1 MQPHARF
8 DILSKIATGDFATV
22 FRAHDK
28 ELRRAVAIKQIHPQY
43 LSDPR
48 QLNRYWDE
56 AQLLASLE
64 HPNVLNIYDI
74 DRTRGWLILEL
85 MMDTMR
91 SRAGGSPLN
100 LELVRMG
107 LVCGLKALEFLH
119 KQNIIHGDVK
129 PSNLLID
136 SRNWIKLGDF
146 GLAQRATDDQGSLFK
161 GTTRYIAPERV
172 DPEIFGPVGPHS
184 DLYSLGFSMY
194 ELLCGDAFDSL
205 FPGLNAFGADKQIAW
220 MMWHAGAD
228 RKMPQ
233 ISRVLKGVPDDLA
246 MVIERLVAKDPKI
259 RYRDAQEA
267 IRDLKIGM
275 GKSGIGLTETEK
287 AEAEATAAAEAA
299 KKRRKNLLVAAVVS
313 IAASIF
319 LLFLIPDAE
328 PPKPVTRL
336 QPIDGRLVQVVAN
349 IESDKSPDAE
359 SQRKKQ
365 LVGKLVVD
373 TEKDKAHQT
382 LMIRAFDQVY
392 LNDERIDINSDQF
405 NLSTFEKEDHVHT
418 DVDSDKSTGR
428 QVQIIHVTRPIQE
441 TGTIIDIQP
450 KKNAFVF
457 SPAGDEENAK
467 SFLVRIPDDV
477 TVEVNEKQIDAGN
490 APIINLMQPK
500 DYATIRHNV
509 FIDET
514 NRPEGRVIAPE
525 TSIIIT
531 RNLVTDGTIQN
542 IDTAQRTLDI
552 KTLSGNIISIPLD
565 KNCAIFLNGRSQVGD
580 RRFSLSDLRYNDAVS
595 VRHDTLASRISAERT
610 SKSKG
615 IVEKV
620 IPSARKITI
629 SLEEKDTP
637 RMTFSIPPSVALLFR
652 GESIDLKELQPTD
665 QVEITYDATDPA
677 NPIISELAAKRA
689 PDRKRWAMVIAFADY
704 NDKTLSPVPH
714 LQRDA
719 AQVMDA
725 FVNRYRVPQDQTL
738 LITNAVRAELKSKV
752 ANFLRRLRSDSELI
766 VYYAGHAYVGTN
778 GQPQLATKS
787 FRLLNADESG
797 LPLTWLITEI
807 EKSGAKEKFLF
818 LDTCHEGSGN
828 DLKDQPS
835 SEEMVMILE
844 EDRTNPALKSLY
856 VIASCRSG
864 ERGQRSIEGGLFPA
878 AISNAYRGNAD
889 KSKDQQ
895 ITLDEANVFI
905 RDLVSKKSKGSQ
917 NTALIKPGKI
927 RPPRLSAAVIDTM
940 QSLAKKLKQTRV
952 SSDEFAK
959 EINSLR
965 SAGGGEPEPTI
976 LMGLAAMRVQ
986 RWNAAKRLFQE
997 VPDQMI
1003 AQQGII
1009 WSYFQQRD
1017 YRDAINTLITLIE
1030 SAGREITENKNI
1042 VEASRALEWAGR
1054 LREYAAA
1061 ATTEKDRI
1069 TDINAE
1075 KIDDAARIAGVE
1087 ANRFYNNGR
1096 RYVADKVENFD
1107 DAITDASVKSA
1118 KINIRNKKIKL
1129 SNYASFNL
1137 PLAISQTLRMIEGIN
1152 QN

>member
-1 MQPHARF
+1 MQPHTRY
-8 DILSKIATGDFATV
+8 DIIAQIATGDFATV
-22 FRAHDK
+22 FRARDK
-28 ELRRAVAIKQIHPQY
+28 ELSRDVAIKQIHPQY

-64 HPNVLNIYDI
+64 HPNVLTIYDI

-85 MMDTMR
+85 MVDTMKG
-91 SRAGGSPLN
+91 RAGGKPLD

-119 KQNIIHGDVK
+119 KRNIIHGDVK

-146 GLAQRATDDQGSLFK
+146 GLAQRAADDQGSLFK

-220 MMWHAGAD
+220 MMWHAGPD

-275 GKSGIGLTETEK
+275 GKGGIGLTETEK
-287 AEAEATAAAEAA
+287 AEAEAAAAAEAA
-299 KKRRKNLLVAAVVS
+299 KKRRKYLLVAAVASMAVS
-313 IAASIF
+313 M
-319 LLFLIPDAE
+319 LLLLLIPDAK
-328 PPKPVTRL
+328 PPKPVKRL
-336 QPIDGRLVQVVAN
+336 QPIDGRLVQIVAD
-349 IESDKSPDAE
+349 IESDQAPDAD
-359 SQRKKQ
+359 SPKKNQ
-365 LVGKLVVD
+365 LIGKLVVD

-382 LMIRAFDQVY
+382 VMIRGFDQVY
-392 LNDERIDINSDQF
+392 LNDKRIDINSDQF
-405 NLSTFEKEDHVHT
+405 KLSTFEKEDHVHT

-441 TGTIIDIQP
+441 TGTITDIQP

-457 SPAGDEENAK
+457 SPARDDENVK
-467 SFLVRIPDDV
+467 SFLVRVPDNV
-477 TVEVNEKQIDAGN
+477 TVEVNEKQIDTEN
-490 APIINLMQPK
+490 TPIINLLQPE

-509 FIDET
+509 FVGET
-514 NRPEGRVIAPE
+514 NRPQGRIIAPQ
-525 TSIIIT
+525 TSIIII
-531 RNLVTDGTIQN
+531 RNLVTNGTIQN
-542 IDTAQRTLDI
+542 IDTAQRTIDI
-552 KTLSGNIISIPLD
+552 KSALGNIISIPLD
-565 KNCAIFLNGRSQVGD
+565 QNCDVFLNGRSQIGD

-595 VRHDTLASRISAERT
+595 VRHDTLATRISAERT

-615 IVEKV
+615 IVESV
-620 IPSARKITI
+620 IPSARKITV

-637 RMTFSIPPSVALLFR
+637 RMTFSIPPSVTPLFH
-652 GESIDLKELQPTD
+652 GESIDLGELQPTD

-677 NPIISELAAKRA
+677 NPIISELAAQRA
-689 PDRKRWAMVIAFADY
+689 PDRKRWAMVVAFGSY

-719 AQVMDA
+719 AHVMDA
-725 FVNRYRVPQDQTL
+725 FIDRYRVPEDQTL
-738 LITNAVRAELKSKV
+738 FITNTVRAELKAKV
-752 ANFLRRLRSDSELI
+752 TNFLRRLRSDSELI
-766 VYYAGHAYVGTN
+766 VYYAGHAYLGTD

-787 FRLLNADESG
+787 FRLLNAEESG

-807 EKSGAKEKFLF
+807 ENSAAKEKILF

-844 EDRTNPALKSLY
+844 EDRTNPALRSLR

-864 ERGQRSIEGGLFPA
+864 ERGQRTIAGGLFPT
-878 AISNAYRGNAD
+878 AISNAYRGDAD
-889 KSKDQQ
+889 KSNDQQ
-895 ITLDEANVFI
+895 ITLDEANVYI
-905 RDLVSKKSKGSQ
+905 RDQVSKESKGSQ
-917 NTALIKPGKI
+917 NTTLIKPGKI

-952 SSDEFAK
+952 SSDAFAD
-959 EINSLR
+959 EINKLR
-965 SAGGGEPEPTI
+965 SEGSGEPEPTI
-976 LMGLAAMRVQ
+976 LMGLAAMKVQ
-986 RWNAAKRLFQE
+986 RWDAAKKLFQE

-1017 YRDAINTLITLIE
+1017 YSDAINTLIALIE
-1030 SAGREITENKNI
+1030 SAGGEIEENKNV

-1054 LREYAAA
+1054 LREYAAT

-1075 KIDDAARIAGVE
+1075 KIDDAARTAGDQ

-1096 RYVADKVENFD
+1096 RYVADKVDDFD
-1107 DAITDASVKSA
+1107 DAISDTSVKSA

-1137 PLAISQTLRMIEGIN
+1137 PLAISQTLRTIENIN
-1152 QN
+1152 KK

>member
-1 MQPHARF
+1 
-8 DILSKIATGDFATV
+8 
-22 FRAHDK
+22 
-28 ELRRAVAIKQIHPQY
+28 
-43 LSDPR
+43 
-48 QLNRYWDE
+48 
-56 AQLLASLE
+56 
-64 HPNVLNIYDI
+64 
-74 DRTRGWLILEL
+74 
-85 MMDTMR
+85 
-91 SRAGGSPLN
+91 
-100 LELVRMG
+100 
-107 LVCGLKALEFLH
+107 
-119 KQNIIHGDVK
+119 
-129 PSNLLID
+129 
-136 SRNWIKLGDF
+136 
-146 GLAQRATDDQGSLFK
+146 
-161 GTTRYIAPERV
+161 
-172 DPEIFGPVGPHS
+172 
-184 DLYSLGFSMY
+184 
-194 ELLCGDAFDSL
+194 
-205 FPGLNAFGADKQIAW
+205 
-220 MMWHAGAD
+220 
-228 RKMPQ
+228 
-233 ISRVLKGVPDDLA
+233 
-246 MVIERLVAKDPKI
+246 
-259 RYRDAQEA
+259 
-267 IRDLKIGM
+267 
-275 GKSGIGLTETEK
+275 
-287 AEAEATAAAEAA
+287 
-299 KKRRKNLLVAAVVS
+299 
-313 IAASIF
+313 
-319 LLFLIPDAE
+319 
-328 PPKPVTRL
+328 
-336 QPIDGRLVQVVAN
+336 IDGRLVQIVAN
-349 IESDKSPDAE
+349 NESDPSPDAE

-392 LNDERIDINSDQF
+392 LNDKRIDINSDQF

-428 QVQIIHVTRPIQE
+428 QVQIIHITRPIQE

-457 SPAGDEENAK
+457 SPARDDESVK
-467 SFLVRIPDDV
+467 SFLVRVPDNV

-490 APIINLMQPK
+490 APIINLLQPK

-509 FIDET
+509 FVSE
-514 NRPEGRVIAPE
+514 NKRPQGRIIAPQ
-525 TSIIIT
+525 TSIIII
-531 RNLVTDGTIQN
+531 RNMVTDGTIQN

-552 KTLSGNIISIPLD
+552 KTAPGNIISIPLD
-565 KNCAIFLNGRSQVGD
+565 KNCNVFLNGRSQVGD

-595 VRHDTLASRISAERT
+595 VRHDTLATRISAERT

-615 IVEKV
+615 IIEKV
-620 IPSARKITI
+620 IPSARKITV
-629 SLEEKDTP
+629 SLEEKDAP
-637 RMTFSIPPSVALLFR
+637 RMTFSLPSSVVPLFH
-652 GESIDLKELQPTD
+652 GKPIDLEELQPTD
-665 QVEITYDATDPA
+665 QIKITYDATDPA
-677 NPIISELAAKRA
+677 NPIISELVAQRI

-704 NDKTLSPVPH
+704 NDKTLSPVTH

-719 AQVMDA
+719 AHVMETFID
-725 FVNRYRVPQDQTL
+725 RYRVPQDQTL

-766 VYYAGHAYVGTN
+766 VYYGGHAYVGTN

-787 FRLLNADESG
+787 FRLLNADDSG
-797 LPLTWLITEI
+797 LPLMWLITEI
-807 EKSGAKEKFLF
+807 ENSAAKEKVLF

-835 SEEMVMILE
+835 TEEMVMILE
-844 EDRTNPALKSLY
+844 SDRTNPALRSLD

-864 ERGQRSIEGGLFPA
+864 ERGQRTIAGGLFPA
-878 AISNAYRGNAD
+878 AISNAYRGDAD

-905 RDLVSKKSKGSQ
+905 RDLVSKESKGSQ

-927 RPPRLSAAVIDTM
+927 RPPRLSAAVIETM

-952 SSDEFAK
+952 SSDQFAN

-965 SAGGGEPEPTI
+965 AAGGGEPEPII

-986 RWNAAKRLFQE
+986 RWNAARKLFQD

-1030 SAGREITENKNI
+1030 SAGREITENKNV
-1042 VEASRALEWAGR
+1042 VEASRVLEWAGR
-1054 LREYAAA
+1054 LREYAGA
-1061 ATTEKDRI
+1061 ATAEKDRI

-1075 KIDDAARIAGVE
+1075 KIDDAARAAGDQ

-1096 RYVADKVENFD
+1096 RYVADKVEDFD
-1107 DAITDASVKSA
+1107 DAISDASVKSA

-1137 PLAISQTLRMIEGIN
+1137 PLAISQTLRMTESIN
-1152 QN
+1152 KN